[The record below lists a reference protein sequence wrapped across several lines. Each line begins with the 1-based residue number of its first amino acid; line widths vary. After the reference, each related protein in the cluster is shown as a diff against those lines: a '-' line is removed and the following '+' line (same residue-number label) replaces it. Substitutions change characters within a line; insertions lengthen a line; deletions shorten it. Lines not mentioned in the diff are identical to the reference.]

1 MCSVTG
7 RPLSFVN
14 AKIALP
20 DAHYEVVDFDG
31 KPSDVVSIAP
41 NADNSCLAYMTANHQ
56 VRAGEGHLRRHD
68 P

>member
-1 MCSVTG
+1 M
-7 RPLSFVN
+7 N

-41 NADNSCLAYMTANHQ
+41 NADNSCL
-56 VRAGEGHLRRHD
+56 
-68 P
+68 PI